1 MRMRQGQHGNRQ
13 VIPRIHRLLE
23 QHGVRATFF
32 CPPVSALLDPDELR
46 ALAKEGHEIGI
57 HSWIHEANVTWF
69 AAAERDLTFRAA
81 DTLERIASRRQACA
95 PRRGTSRPQPWQSS
109 ASLACPSSLSDLGLR
124 PTHDAENTVWCN
136 TKFHD
141 AAATNIVFEDR
152 CVTRQQIRE
161 AARTRA

>member
-1 MRMRQGQHGNRQ
+1 

-23 QHGVRATFF
+23 QHGVRATFY

-46 ALAKEGHEIGI
+46 ALAEEDHEIGI
-57 HSWIHEANVTWF
+57 SWIDEANTTLP
-69 AAAERDLTFRAA
+69 AAAERGLIFRAA
-81 DTLERIASRRQACA
+81 DTPERIASRRQACA

>member
-1 MRMRQGQHGNRQ
+1 MRMRQGQYGNRQ
-13 VIPRIHRLLE
+13 VITRIHRLLD

-32 CPPVSALLDPDELR
+32 CPPVSTLLDPDELR

-69 AAAERDLTFRAA
+69 AAAERGLIFRAA
-81 DTLERIASRRQACA
+81 DTPERIASRRQACA

-109 ASLACPSSLSDLGLR
+109 ASLACSSSLSDFALSLR
-124 PTHDAENTVWCN
+124 NRRRNDVGGGR
-136 TKFHD
+136 
-141 AAATNIVFEDR
+141 IVKL
-152 CVTRQQIRE
+152 CTAPHSVVGIMCAPQPQIRQ